1 MSCPRVPQF
10 RSNPV
15 LRESKDVRIIPKC
28 SAARKAM
35 RGKPLYVYRNWRWGT
50 EMPEK
55 KSRSRYDHE
64 EQSSFGTK

>member
-1 MSCPRVPQF
+1 M
-10 RSNPV
+10 
-15 LRESKDVRIIPKC
+15 RIIPKC

-64 EQSSFGTK
+64 EQSSFGTKSCQFTGKDWATIVTAQISS